1 MGCDV
6 EVQFDGIDHY
16 IIIPDDILKECKLK
30 AGDRLNWMGNK
41 NGSFTLEKI
50 EETEVVLVE
59 AIQQTRMRY
68 LVNVPKGKAEYAL
81 DTVTCQEAEEFSQED
96 LGEVIV
102 THRVVTDVEILEL
115 FKTDRPYYTNM
126 ADAEKLRETRE
137 NNKSI

>member
-1 MGCDV
+1 MGCRV

-16 IIIPDDILKECKLK
+16 ISIPADILKESGLE
-30 AGDRLNWMGNK
+30 AGDRINCLDND

-81 DTVTCQEAEEFSQED
+81 DTVTLQEADEFSQED
-96 LGEVIV
+96 LGEIIV
-102 THRVVTDVEILEL
+102 SHRVINDTEILEL
-115 FKTDRPYYTNM
+115 FTTDRPYYTNM
-126 ADAEKLRETRE
+126 TDAEKLRETRE
-137 NNKSI
+137 HNNSI